1 MRSPGEMGFRSDS
14 IMQASQP
21 TAQQVAKTLPYLRRY
36 ARALTG
42 NQQSGDSFVQATLEA
57 VVADPSLLN
66 SELPPR
72 VAVYLAFQRIFDR
85 DRKSVVSGKSVSV
98 SVDLGGRCIIKKKK
112 SMYNSVQKR
121 NDQIK

>member
-1 MRSPGEMGFRSDS
+1 MEPSRKVMRSPGEMGVRSDS

-72 VAVYLAFQRIFDR
+72 VAVYLAFQRIFDSAQVDINPEASSDNLER
-85 DRKSVVSGKSVSV
+85 DRKSTR
-98 SVDLGGRCIIKKKK
+98 L
-112 SMYNSVQKR
+112 NSSH
-121 NDQIK
+121 